1 MEKISISRGIAIR
14 ALEILAQTVSAGH
27 NTPADSSWYTILSV
41 RLASVCRM
49 RRDLKNID
57 ALATISADVKV
68 DMLSNPIGAL
78 IYPSSILTNFNF
90 KELTPSD
97 AKIISTMIRKKPVD
111 IADKHY
117 EATTDPVPIYD
128 LMTTLHMK
136 RFVKDLREAAQKEED
151 SIIELHNDSIS
162 EFIGRLLYEANK
174 QNSK

>member
-1 MEKISISRGIAIR
+1 M
-14 ALEILAQTVSAGH
+14 
-27 NTPADSSWYTILSV
+27 
-41 RLASVCRM
+41 
-49 RRDLKNID
+49 
-57 ALATISADVKV
+57 
-68 DMLSNPIGAL
+68 
-78 IYPSSILTNFNF
+78 TNFNF

-111 IADKHY
+111 ISGKHY